1 MFMTLLPPL
10 LDTGNFD
17 KTRVNNH
24 YPENRLESL
33 LLCFYKT
40 TIIKT
45 AVTENIAV
53 QFNNATE
60 LFWKAKLSLFES
72 LNQSE
77 RNRCSIYCSEIN

>member
-10 LDTGNFD
+10 LDSGNFD
-17 KTRVNNH
+17 KTRVSHH

-33 LLCFYKT
+33 LLYFYKT
-40 TIIKT
+40 TLLQT

-60 LFWKAKLSLFES
+60 LLRQNYRYSTL
-72 LNQSE
+72 
-77 RNRCSIYCSEIN
+77 